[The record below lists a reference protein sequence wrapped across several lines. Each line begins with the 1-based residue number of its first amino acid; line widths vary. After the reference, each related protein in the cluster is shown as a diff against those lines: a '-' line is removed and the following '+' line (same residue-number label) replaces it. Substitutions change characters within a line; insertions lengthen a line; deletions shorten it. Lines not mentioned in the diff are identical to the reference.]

1 MEIVL
6 LNGVRYSVEFIKLM
20 LVVVF
25 ILNLEMKKR
34 LNHFFILSLVV
45 ILSVS
50 FRIDL
55 SKYSIIY
62 GLVAFVVFFAVV
74 RQKKEII
81 YIILSYVGIS
91 LIDMLLGIFCIH
103 LFHITDKQIQDHA
116 WIIVVMNSISFIPI
130 TIVSL
135 FFKKKKTERNIGGS
149 FWLVLLMGGI
159 SLSVYL
165 TYTQYVC
172 LAQYN
177 PYFQDGFTVSAVV
190 IIIGYILVC
199 YFFLK
204 NRIRNQYLQMENDAN
219 QKLLKAQSD
228 YYTMRLRKETE
239 TKMFRHDISQH
250 ISCICMLFQE
260 KRYEE
265 LGSYLKQMEMYTKDL
280 SLQMI
285 TGNEYVDIILADLSE
300 QFTDIDVRLEGKIP
314 PVKMASMDICSLF
327 YNLLKN
333 AFEAAHRVSDKLVD
347 IKFKT
352 DRLNIIIYVSNSYD
366 VVFQNKDGTF
376 ATRKLEKEH
385 GFGLANIKKCVEKYC
400 GFYGVNVEN
409 NTFCT
414 EIILPD
420 VVKTEVNDER

>member
-6 LNGVRYSVEFIKLM
+6 LNGVRYSIEFIKLM

-116 WIIVVMNSISFIPI
+116 WLIVVMNSISFIPI

-149 FWLVLLMGGI
+149 IWPVLLMGGI

-204 NRIRNQYLQMENDAN
+204 NRIRNQYLQLENDAN

-239 TKMFRHDISQH
+239 T
-250 ISCICMLFQE
+250 
-260 KRYEE
+260 
-265 LGSYLKQMEMYTKDL
+265 
-280 SLQMI
+280 
-285 TGNEYVDIILADLSE
+285 
-300 QFTDIDVRLEGKIP
+300 
-314 PVKMASMDICSLF
+314 
-327 YNLLKN
+327 
-333 AFEAAHRVSDKLVD
+333 
-347 IKFKT
+347 
-352 DRLNIIIYVSNSYD
+352 
-366 VVFQNKDGTF
+366 
-376 ATRKLEKEH
+376 
-385 GFGLANIKKCVEKYC
+385 
-400 GFYGVNVEN
+400 
-409 NTFCT
+409 
-414 EIILPD
+414 
-420 VVKTEVNDER
+420 

>member
-34 LNHFFILSLVV
+34 LNHFFIFSLVV

-103 LFHITDKQIQDHA
+103 LFHITDKQIQDNA

-149 FWLVLLMGGI
+149 FWPVLLMGGI

-204 NRIRNQYLQMENDAN
+204 NRIRNQYLQLENDAN

>member
-34 LNHFFILSLVV
+34 LNHFFIFSLVV

-103 LFHITDKQIQDHA
+103 LFHITDKQIQDNA

-149 FWLVLLMGGI
+149 FWPVLLMGGI

-204 NRIRNQYLQMENDAN
+204 NRIRNQYLQLENDAN

-300 QFTDIDVRLEGKIP
+300 QFTDIDVRLEGQIP

>member
-103 LFHITDKQIQDHA
+103 LFHITDKQIQDNA

-149 FWLVLLMGGI
+149 FWPVLLMGGI

-204 NRIRNQYLQMENDAN
+204 NRIRNQYLQLENDAN

-414 EIILPD
+414 EIILSD
-420 VVKTEVNDER
+420 VVKTEANDER

>member
-74 RQKKEII
+74 RQKKEIT

-116 WIIVVMNSISFIPI
+116 WLIVVMNSISFIPI

-149 FWLVLLMGGI
+149 IWPVLLMGGI

-204 NRIRNQYLQMENDAN
+204 NRIRNQYLQLENDAN

-420 VVKTEVNDER
+420 VVKTEANDER

>member
-103 LFHITDKQIQDHA
+103 LFHITDKQIQDNA

-149 FWLVLLMGGI
+149 FWPVLLMGGI
-159 SLSVYL
+159 SLSDL
-165 TYTQYVC
+165 YTIC
-172 LAQYN
+172 L
-177 PYFQDGFTVSAVV
+177 S
-190 IIIGYILVC
+190 
-199 YFFLK
+199 
-204 NRIRNQYLQMENDAN
+204 
-219 QKLLKAQSD
+219 
-228 YYTMRLRKETE
+228 
-239 TKMFRHDISQH
+239 
-250 ISCICMLFQE
+250 
-260 KRYEE
+260 
-265 LGSYLKQMEMYTKDL
+265 
-280 SLQMI
+280 
-285 TGNEYVDIILADLSE
+285 
-300 QFTDIDVRLEGKIP
+300 
-314 PVKMASMDICSLF
+314 
-327 YNLLKN
+327 
-333 AFEAAHRVSDKLVD
+333 
-347 IKFKT
+347 
-352 DRLNIIIYVSNSYD
+352 
-366 VVFQNKDGTF
+366 GT
-376 ATRKLEKEH
+376 
-385 GFGLANIKKCVEKYC
+385 I
-400 GFYGVNVEN
+400 
-409 NTFCT
+409 
-414 EIILPD
+414 
-420 VVKTEVNDER
+420 

>member
-34 LNHFFILSLVV
+34 LNHFFIFSLVV

-103 LFHITDKQIQDHA
+103 LFHITDKQIQDNA

-149 FWLVLLMGGI
+149 FWPVLLMGGI

-204 NRIRNQYLQMENDAN
+204 NRIRNQYLQLENDAN

-414 EIILPD
+414 EIILSD

>member
-34 LNHFFILSLVV
+34 LNHFFIFSLVV

-103 LFHITDKQIQDHA
+103 LFHITDKQIQDNA

-149 FWLVLLMGGI
+149 FWPVLLMGGI

-204 NRIRNQYLQMENDAN
+204 NRIRNQYLQLENDAN

-420 VVKTEVNDER
+420 VVKTEANDER

>member
-103 LFHITDKQIQDHA
+103 LFHITDKQIQDNA

-149 FWLVLLMGGI
+149 FWPVLLMGGI

-204 NRIRNQYLQMENDAN
+204 NRIRNQYLQLENDAN

-376 ATRKLEKEH
+376 TTRKLEKEH

>member
-34 LNHFFILSLVV
+34 LNHFFIFSLVV

-103 LFHITDKQIQDHA
+103 LFHITDKQIQDNA

-149 FWLVLLMGGI
+149 FWPVLLMGGI

-204 NRIRNQYLQMENDAN
+204 NRIRNQYLQLENDAN

-228 YYTMRLRKETE
+228 YYTMRLRKETQ

-420 VVKTEVNDER
+420 VVKTEANDER

>member
-1 MEIVL
+1 
-6 LNGVRYSVEFIKLM
+6 
-20 LVVVF
+20 
-25 ILNLEMKKR
+25 
-34 LNHFFILSLVV
+34 
-45 ILSVS
+45 
-50 FRIDL
+50 
-55 SKYSIIY
+55 
-62 GLVAFVVFFAVV
+62 
-74 RQKKEII
+74 
-81 YIILSYVGIS
+81 
-91 LIDMLLGIFCIH
+91 
-103 LFHITDKQIQDHA
+103 
-116 WIIVVMNSISFIPI
+116 
-130 TIVSL
+130 
-135 FFKKKKTERNIGGS
+135 
-149 FWLVLLMGGI
+149 
-159 SLSVYL
+159 
-165 TYTQYVC
+165 
-172 LAQYN
+172 
-177 PYFQDGFTVSAVV
+177 
-190 IIIGYILVC
+190 
-199 YFFLK
+199 
-204 NRIRNQYLQMENDAN
+204 
-219 QKLLKAQSD
+219 
-228 YYTMRLRKETE
+228 
-239 TKMFRHDISQH
+239 
-250 ISCICMLFQE
+250 
-260 KRYEE
+260 
-265 LGSYLKQMEMYTKDL
+265 MEMYTKDL